1 MTARHLSANHVH
13 PGLPLA
19 VDATSQ
25 SLRPELIVVDNSGRK
40 IFGMLPKQLNVFTDR
55 AVILLRDEL
64 FVGGDAGCIDHGKTI
79 ANTAISIKINRGPYG
94 KTTRSTIT
102 GRGVVPGISLTAAF

>member
-55 AVILLRDEL
+55 AVILPRDES
-64 FVGGDAGCIDHGKTI
+64 FVGGEAGFIHQRQTLE
-79 ANTAISIKINRGPYG
+79 NTPLSCSINRGPYAQSNPYG
-94 KTTRSTIT
+94 T
-102 GRGVVPGISLTAAF
+102 